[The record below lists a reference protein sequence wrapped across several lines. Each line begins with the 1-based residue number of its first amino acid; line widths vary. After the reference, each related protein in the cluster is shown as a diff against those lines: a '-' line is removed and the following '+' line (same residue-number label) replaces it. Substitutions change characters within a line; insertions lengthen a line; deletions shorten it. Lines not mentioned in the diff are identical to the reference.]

1 MLGQAFGVKT
11 SGGLVSPFYD
21 STWVY
26 IVRILHFFDTSR
38 VQVFEDFFL
47 FLIPFEFIHLPK
59 TFIAK

>member
-21 STWVY
+21 TTWVF

-38 VQVFEDFFL
+38 VQVFED
-47 FLIPFEFIHLPK
+47 IFIFDAIQVYTPSKILHS
-59 TFIAK
+59 